1 MGSDNFSWDRV
12 TMTIANHSFVE
23 SARTILLWFVL
34 SLVGSSASSVVAQQR
49 SAHQQNRGGIPLRLR
64 EPRIKPIEEK
74 DWTSVERE
82 LLAPI
87 KAERGSVPN
96 IYATLAR
103 HSRLFTPRLIFGR
116 YIQRGSTLPARDR
129 EILILRIAWLSSG
142 EYEWAAHT
150 TIGIQNGLAKEDIQR
165 IAKGTQAREWIA
177 FDSALVRATDELY
190 RNFFISDQ
198 TWNNLAARYD
208 THQMMDLVMTVGG
221 YQILAMALNSF
232 GVQLEPGEAGFPTR
246 VGSLQPEPSRKGGIP
261 IRLAKP
267 RIPPT
272 TEANWSNDERELLSG
287 FKQQRGYV
295 MNVYGTLT
303 RHPQMYRPWLGF
315 ARYILRESSLPARV
329 REMLILRIAWLASG
343 EYEWAAHKSLG
354 KDAGLTDAEITR
366 LSERPGAEGWI
377 PSDEAIVRAVDEL
390 HYDAFISDATWA
402 ALSTR
407 FDTRQLMDLVFTVG
421 AYKMLAMALN
431 SFGAQLDRGMIG
443 FQKPQ
448 SGN

>member
-1 MGSDNFSWDRV
+1 MEHPIITHRGIGRV
-12 TMTIANHSFVE
+12 
-23 SARTILLWFVL
+23 RTILFWFVL
-34 SLVGSSASSVVAQQR
+34 FSFAGTSLRGVI
-49 SAHQQNRGGIPLRLR
+49 AHQPTNKQSNRGGMPSRLS

-74 DWTSVERE
+74 DWTAVERE

-87 KAERGSVPN
+87 KTERGSVPN

-103 HSRLFTPRLIFGR
+103 HPKLFTPRLTFGR
-116 YIQRGSTLPARDR
+116 YIQRGSTVPARDR

-142 EYEWAAHT
+142 EYEWSAHT
-150 TIGIQNGLAKEDIQR
+150 TIGIQNGLTKEDIQR
-165 IAKGTQAREWIA
+165 IAKGAQAPGWSA
-177 FDSALVRATDELY
+177 FDATLVRAADELY
-190 RNFFISDQ
+190 QNMFIGDP
-198 TWNNLAARYD
+198 TWSRLAKRYD

-221 YQILAMALNSF
+221 YHMLAMALNSF
-232 GVQLEPGEAGFPTR
+232 GVQLEQGAAGFPTR
-246 VGSLQPEPSRKGGIP
+246 AGTLQPGVSRRGGIP
-261 IRLAKP
+261 IRLSRP

-272 TEANWSNDERELLSG
+272 PESDWSNDERELLSG

-315 ARYILRESSLPARV
+315 ARYILRESTLPARE
-329 REMLILRIAWLASG
+329 REMLICRIAWLASG

-366 LSERPGAEGWI
+366 LSEEPDARGWKPI
-377 PSDEAIVRAVDEL
+377 DAAIVKAVDEL
-390 HYDAFISDATWA
+390 HYDALISDATWN
-402 ALSTR
+402 ALATR

-431 SFGAQLDRGMIG
+431 SFGAQLDKGMVG
-443 FQKPQ
+443 FETPE
-448 SGN
+448 NRN

>member
-1 MGSDNFSWDRV
+1 M
-12 TMTIANHSFVE
+12 
-23 SARTILLWFVL
+23 
-34 SLVGSSASSVVAQQR
+34 
-49 SAHQQNRGGIPLRLR
+49 RLR
-64 EPRIKPIEEK
+64 EPRIKPVEEK
-74 DWTSVERE
+74 DWTPVERE
-82 LLAPI
+82 LFAPI

-103 HSRLFTPRLIFGR
+103 HPKLFTPRLNFGR

-142 EYEWAAHT
+142 EYEWSAHT
-150 TIGIQNGLAKEDIQR
+150 TIGIQNGLTKEDIQR
-165 IAKGTQAREWIA
+165 IARGPQAPGWNA
-177 FDSALVRATDELY
+177 FDASLVRAADDLY
-190 RNFFISDQ
+190 QSMFIGDA
-198 TWNNLAARYD
+198 TWNKLAKRYD

-221 YQILAMALNSF
+221 YHMLAMALNSF
-232 GVQLEPGEAGFPTR
+232 GVQIEQSGAGFPTR
-246 VGSLQPEPSRKGGIP
+246 GGAVQAGPTRTVGIP
-261 IRLAKP
+261 IRLARP

-272 TEANWSNDERELLSG
+272 AEANWSSDERELLSG

-315 ARYILRESSLPARV
+315 ARYILRESSLPARE
-329 REMLILRIAWLASG
+329 REMLICRIAWLTSG

-366 LSERPGAEGWI
+366 LSEGAHSKGWAPI
-377 PSDEAIVRAVDEL
+377 DSAILRAVDEL
-390 HYDAFISDATWA
+390 HYDAFISDATWT
-402 ALSTR
+402 ALATR

-431 SFGAQLDRGMIG
+431 SFGTQLDRGMVG
-443 FQKPQ
+443 FDTQ
-448 SGN
+448 GNRN

>member
-1 MGSDNFSWDRV
+1 MPTTPHWAINL
-12 TMTIANHSFVE
+12 
-23 SARTILLWFVL
+23 ARKILLCFVL
-34 SLVGSSASSVVAQQR
+34 LAVMDSSLRGDGAQR
-49 SAHQQNRGGIPLRLR
+49 HSTNRPNRGGTPLRLS

-82 LLAPI
+82 LLSPI

-103 HSRLFTPRLIFGR
+103 HPKLFTPRLNFGR

-129 EILILRIAWLSSG
+129 EILILRIAWLASG
-142 EYEWAAHT
+142 EYEWSAHT
-150 TIGIQNGLAKEDIQR
+150 TIGIQNGLTKEDIQR
-165 IAKGTQAREWIA
+165 IAKGPQALGWSA
-177 FDSALVRATDELY
+177 FDAALVRATEELY
-190 RNFFISDQ
+190 RNFFIGDQ
-198 TWNNLAARYD
+198 TWNNLAKRYD

-221 YQILAMALNSF
+221 YHILAMALNSF
-232 GVQLEPGEAGFPTR
+232 GVQLEPGASGFSTAAR
-246 VGSLQPEPSRKGGIP
+246 TFQPGPSRKGGIP

-272 TEANWSNDERELLSG
+272 VEANWSNDERELLSG

-303 RHPQMYRPWLGF
+303 RQPQMYRPWLGF
-315 ARYILRESSLPARV
+315 ARYILRESSLAARD
-329 REMLILRIAWLASG
+329 REMLICRIAWLTSG
-343 EYEWAAHKSLG
+343 EYEWAAHKGLG

-366 LSERPGAEGWI
+366 LSEGPDAKGWTPI
-377 PSDEAIVRAVDEL
+377 DAAIVRAVDEL
-390 HYDAFISDATWA
+390 HYDAFISDATWT
-402 ALSTR
+402 ALATR

-431 SFGAQLDRGMIG
+431 SFGTQLDRGMVG
-443 FQKPQ
+443 FGSPG
-448 SGN
+448 SRN